1 MAMSKYPVETKTH
14 LDGAIANLQ
23 AARESLEA
31 GQYETAASRAAEAAF
46 HTGSMLLLDE
56 EIEPVRHGNVITL
69 LQEVFVNKRR
79 LTKEQ
84 GGNLS
89 WLFALR
95 NTEDRGAAAPVT
107 PEEARKALEIAESFF
122 EAAKVILE
130 GRRG

>member
-1 MAMSKYPVETKTH
+1 MSEYSIEMKSN

-23 AARESLEA
+23 AAKESLEA
-31 GQYETAASRAAEAAF
+31 GQYEAAASRAADAAF

-56 EIEPVRHGNVITL
+56 EIEPAKHGDVITL
-69 LQEVFVNKRR
+69 IQEIFVIERR

-95 NTEDRGAAAPVT
+95 KAEDRGTTMPVS
-107 PEEARKALEIAESFF
+107 PEEAHKAVEVAESFF
-122 EAAKVILE
+122 DAAKVILSSHS
-130 GRRG
+130 

>member
-1 MAMSKYPVETKTH
+1 MSKYPVEMKAN

-23 AARESLEA
+23 AAKEALQA
-31 GQYETAASRAAEAAF
+31 GQYNISASRAADAAF

-56 EIEPVRHGNVITL
+56 EIEPSRHGDVITL
-69 LQEVFVNKRR
+69 IQEIFVNGRR

-95 NTEDRGAAAPVT
+95 HAEERGAAAPVS
-107 PEEARKALEIAESFF
+107 PEEARKAVEVAESFF
-122 EAAKVILE
+122 DAGKVILQA
-130 GRRG
+130 

>member
-1 MAMSKYPVETKTH
+1 MSKYPVEMKAN

-23 AARESLEA
+23 AAKEALQA
-31 GQYETAASRAAEAAF
+31 GQYTVSASRAADAAF

-56 EIEPVRHGNVITL
+56 EIELGAHGDVITL
-69 LQEVFVNKRR
+69 IREIFVKGRR

-95 NTEDRGAAAPVT
+95 NAENHGTDIPVSS
-107 PEEARKALEIAESFF
+107 EEARKAVEVAESFF
-122 EAAKVILE
+122 DAAKVILQA
-130 GRRG
+130 